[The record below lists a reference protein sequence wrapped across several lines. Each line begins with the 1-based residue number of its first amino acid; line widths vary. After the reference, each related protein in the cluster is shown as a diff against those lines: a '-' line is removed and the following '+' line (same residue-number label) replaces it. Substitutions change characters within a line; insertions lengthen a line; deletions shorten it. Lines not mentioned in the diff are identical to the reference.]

1 MQRAKLVRALKR
13 QWSGWLILSLLGAA
27 VTLLP
32 LLPILFALAKVPN
45 ENWQQIKA
53 YLLTDYILNS
63 IILVAAVGLL
73 TVTIGLSLAWL
84 VSAYDFPGRR
94 FFRWA
99 LLLPLALPP
108 YIAAYTYTNLF
119 SYTGIVQRTLRLTF
133 GLQPNATWFGVMSM
147 RGAIFVLT
155 LCLFPYVYLITRS
168 FFERQSSSY
177 IENALLLGHR
187 GPSLFYRIVL
197 PVARPAIAGGLTLV
211 LFEVLSD
218 YGVTSYYGIPT
229 ISTAI
234 FQTWFGMYDVDSAL
248 RLAAWLMIVV
258 MGLFVLERIVRRNRR
273 FSATTSRGRPLAP
286 RPLRGIHA
294 WIAPLFCSLILAL
307 AFVIPVLQ
315 LTVWATMT
323 YTTILTPAFIAM
335 TARTLL
341 LALLATGIILVF
353 AVIVANVQR
362 TNASTFAHVLARL
375 ATAGYSVPGAIIG
388 MGVLAF
394 FIGLDRLLAPLYSS
408 LGQAPLLL
416 SISLVMLVVAYVV
429 RFMATGF
436 NAIEAGFEKIGPTYM
451 EVARTLGYGM
461 TRTFFKVDLPLL
473 KGALLSGTLLTMV
486 EIVKEL
492 PLALLLRPFNFETLA
507 TEAYQYAS
515 DEKIYEAAVPSL
527 FIISLSMIAVIV
539 LHRVGKEHT
548 G

>member
-1 MQRAKLVRALKR
+1 MQRAKLVRAIKR
-13 QWSGWLILSLLGAA
+13 QWSGWLVISLLGAA
-27 VTLLP
+27 VVLLP
-32 LLPILFALAKVPN
+32 LLPILLALFQAPN
-45 ENWQQIKA
+45 ENWQQIKQ

-63 IILVAAVGLL
+63 IWLVAAVGGL

-84 VSAYDFPGRR
+84 VTAYDFPGRR

-108 YIAAYTYTNLF
+108 YIAAYTYTNMF

-133 GLQPNATWFGVMSM
+133 GLQPNPKWFGIVSM

-155 LCLFPYVYLITRS
+155 LCLFPYIYLITRT
-168 FFERQSSSY
+168 FLERQSASY

-187 GPSLFYRIVL
+187 GPSIFFRVVL
-197 PVARPAIAGGLTLV
+197 PVARPAIVGGLILV

-229 ISTAI
+229 FSTAI

-258 MGLFVLERIVRRNRR
+258 ISLFLVERLVRQNRR
-273 FSATTSRGRPLAP
+273 FSATTSRSRPLVP
-286 RPLRGIHA
+286 RRLRGIHA
-294 WIAPLFCSLILAL
+294 WIAVAFCGLILAL

-315 LTVWATMT
+315 LAVWATWT
-323 YTTILTPAFIAM
+323 YRAILSPAFLIM
-335 TARTLL
+335 TVRTLL
-341 LALLATGIILVF
+341 LGLGATGLILTL

-362 TNASTFAHVLARL
+362 THANPFTRSLARL
-375 ATAGYSVPGAIIG
+375 VTAGYSVPGAIIG

-394 FIGLDRLLAPLYSS
+394 FIGLDRFLAPLYA
-408 LGQAPLLL
+408 GPGRPPLLL
-416 SISLVMLVVAYVV
+416 SMSIVMLVVAYLV

-436 NAIEAGFEKIGPTYM
+436 NAIEAGFEKVGPRYM
-451 EVARTLGYGM
+451 EVARTFGYGM
-461 TRTFFKVDLPLL
+461 TRTFFRVDLPLL
-473 KGALLSGTLLTMV
+473 KGALLSGALLTMV

-492 PLALLLRPFNFETLA
+492 PLALLLRPFNFTTLA
-507 TEAYQYAS
+507 TQAYQYAS
-515 DEKIYEAAVPSL
+515 DEKIHEAAVPSL
-527 FIISLSMIAVIV
+527 FIIGLSMVAVGA
-539 LHRVGKEHT
+539 LHRVGKEHAE
-548 G
+548 